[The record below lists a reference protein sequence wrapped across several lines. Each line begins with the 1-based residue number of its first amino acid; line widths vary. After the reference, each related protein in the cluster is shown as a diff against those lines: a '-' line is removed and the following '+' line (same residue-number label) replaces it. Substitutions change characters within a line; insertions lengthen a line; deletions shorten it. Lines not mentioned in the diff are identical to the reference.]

1 MNIPIPALRGLG
13 GGGGSRAALVACS
26 VVIGALASTALAQP
40 AEETPFAEKA
50 AAEPFQKDVTSMNA
64 SFGGTM
70 NAGNTQA
77 TSVSAGSTFGLV
89 RGRHGL
95 SLSMD
100 FAYGRARVTDPVTR
114 ISRTADT
121 VRNMRARGRYDLFLT
136 PLDALFLA
144 GQYRWDPFA
153 GLDARNEGLIGYKR
167 YLYKE
172 DKHLLWGELG
182 YDLTYDNYDPDPL
195 PDPTTPGRFL
205 PGHEYVHAARL
216 FFGYDNQLNDA
227 VQLLTGVE
235 GLLDVKEP
243 KDFRFNWDLAI
254 RSSIVSRLQLEL
266 KFSLQ
271 FDNVPVPGK
280 KSLDAQT
287 RANLIYTLI

>member
-1 MNIPIPALRGLG
+1 MNVQLPALRGLG
-13 GGGGSRAALVACS
+13 AGVWAALVAF
-26 VVIGALASTALAQP
+26 IALGAPASTAFAQP
-40 AEETPFAEKA
+40 AEAPAPFSEKA
-50 AAEPFQKDVTSMNA
+50 PAEPFQKDVTNMNA
-64 SFGGTM
+64 SFGGSVIT
-70 NAGNTQA
+70 GNTSA
-77 TSVSAGSTFGLV
+77 TSITVGSAFAIV

-95 SLSMD
+95 ALTMD
-100 FAYGRARVTDPVTR
+100 FAYGRARITDIETKRSQVV
-114 ISRTADT
+114 DT
-121 VRNMRARGRYDLFLT
+121 VRNMRSRGRYDLFLT
-136 PLDALFLA
+136 PLDALFVA
-144 GQYRWDPFA
+144 GSYRWDPFA
-153 GLDARNEGLIGYKR
+153 GLDAREEGLIGYKR

-172 DKHLLWGELG
+172 EKHLFWGELG

-195 PDPTTPGRFL
+195 PDPGNPGRFL
-205 PGHEYVHAARL
+205 PGHQWVHAARL
-216 FFGYDNQLNDA
+216 FLGYDHHLYEQ

-235 GLLDVKEP
+235 GLLNVKEP

-280 KSLDAQT
+280 KSVDAQT